1 MADVFG
7 WLSRWFDKRRRQID
21 IEILWPLCVE
31 NAPSLDHAKAA
42 FAVHA
47 MNDDAWLSLGADEAL
62 AIIEGLK
69 P

>member
-1 MADVFG
+1 VSVLFE
-7 WLSRWFDKRRRQID
+7 WLSRWWNKRRRQID
-21 IEILWPLCVE
+21 IEILWPLCVD
-31 NAPSLDHAKAA
+31 NAQSLDHAKAA
-42 FAVHA
+42 FAMHA